1 MNTNEI
7 KIIGVSSLAIDA
19 LEKIPIGT
27 VKNTDFIVCDIDVDR
42 LARSSVQN
50 KILLGTGKINN
61 LSFEKQ
67 IELGMDSVLN
77 SELELAMNL
86 AVDSFEQLNSLFV
99 EDSKTVILISP
110 IGCTTG
116 AGATPVIAQIAKKRG
131 LFVVAIVLTPF
142 EFEGVRR
149 MEIANEALA
158 KLRDDS
164 DFVLVIKYSKIRKLY
179 GDLGLKSSFRKV
191 DDIVIRLSK
200 IVLPLGSIDTDW
212 LDLKLFFEKHQDYKP
227 FFIGIGEGDGNN
239 RVKDAIELALKN
251 TLSERDTFRGVS
263 DVLLQINYGSIKI
276 TTDEILEI
284 DDVILNALE
293 KEGSITISISE
304 DISLG
309 DTLSVIVIA
318 Y

>member
-7 KIIGVSSLAIDA
+7 KIIGISSLALNA
-19 LEKIPIGT
+19 LEKIPIDT
-27 VKNTDFIVCDIDVDR
+27 IKNTDLIVCDMDADR

-50 KILLGTGKINN
+50 KILFGTGKIKS
-61 LSFEKQ
+61 LSFERQ
-67 IELGMDSVLN
+67 IELGMDFVIN

-142 EFEGVRR
+142 EFEGLRR

-191 DDIVIRLSK
+191 DDILIRLAK
-200 IVLPLGSIDTDW
+200 IVLPLGSINADW

-284 DDVILNALE
+284 DGVILNASE
-293 KEGSITISISE
+293 KEASITMSISE

-309 DTLSVIVIA
+309 DTLSVMVIA